1 MEDVSGLCPERQ
13 GFHCVDIMKDIIKMA
28 VLAIVVLALS
38 PALGFWIVA
47 LLGAALFLLPAG
59 AAVSVL
65 FPKAW
70 RHIEDSLFS
79 RTHLLPS
86 A

>member
-1 MEDVSGLCPERQ
+1 MEDVSGLRPERWS
-13 GFHCVDIMKDIIKMA
+13 FHGVYIMSNIIKIA
-28 VLAIVVLALS
+28 VLAIVILALS
-38 PALGFWIVA
+38 PVLGFWIVA

-70 RHIEDSLFS
+70 HHIEDSLFS
-79 RTHLLPS
+79 RTHFLPS